1 MVLRSSD
8 GGGRG
13 GEVVVVIVV
22 IVGWWQQWQKRRQW
36 CGGFLKTGQQGPKGD
51 DSNRIVG
58 NLEYSA
64 GEISQECHELDK
76 VREKKY

>member
-1 MVLRSSD
+1 
-8 GGGRG
+8 
-13 GEVVVVIVV
+13 VIVV

-58 NLEYSA
+58 
-64 GEISQECHELDK
+64 I
-76 VREKKY
+76 